1 MKLSISNI
9 AWSKE
14 NDDKVYEFMRE
25 LGYSGL
31 EIAPTRIFEEQPYQ
45 KLGEASKFR
54 TNLKENIG
62 LSISSMQSLWYGR
75 KEEIFGSIQERKV
88 LLAYTKQ
95 AIDFARELEC
105 GNLVFGCPKNR
116 NTHSKEDFEIG
127 IEFFSELAD
136 YAVSKD
142 TVIGFEANP
151 VIYGTNYMNDTLS
164 VIELIE
170 AVNSPGLMLNL
181 DLGTMIYNKEDAGIL
196 CGKADLI
203 NHVHISEPNL
213 KAIEKRN
220 LHREVIEILTKEGYN
235 RYISIE
241 MQKLDDLTLL
251 YDIMSYVKE
260 VAYDI

>member
-14 NDDKVYEFMRE
+14 DDDKVYGFMRE
-25 LGYSGL
+25 LGYLGL
-31 EIAPTRIFEEQPYQ
+31 EIAPTRIFEDQPYQ
-45 KLGEASKFR
+45 KLREASKFR
-54 TNLKENIG
+54 DNLKENIG

-75 KEEIFGSIQERKV
+75 KEEIFGTIQERKA

-105 GNLVFGCPKNR
+105 RNLVFGCPKNR
-116 NTHSKEDFEIG
+116 NTHSIEDFEIG
-127 IEFFSELAD
+127 IEFFGELAD
-136 YAVSKD
+136 YATSKD

-164 VIELIE
+164 VIRLVEI
-170 AVNSPGLMLNL
+170 VNSPGLKLNL
-181 DLGTMIYNKEDAGIL
+181 DLGTMIYNNEDANIL
-196 CGKADLI
+196 SGKADLI

-213 KAIEKRN
+213 KVIEKRN
-220 LHREVIEILTKEGYN
+220 LHREVMEILSKEGYN
-235 RYISIE
+235 RYVSIE